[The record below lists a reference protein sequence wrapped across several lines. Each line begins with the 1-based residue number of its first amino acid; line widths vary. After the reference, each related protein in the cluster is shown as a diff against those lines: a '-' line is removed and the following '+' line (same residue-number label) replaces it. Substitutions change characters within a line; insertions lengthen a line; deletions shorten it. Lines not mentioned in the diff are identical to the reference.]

1 MKRTTTAAIGA
12 LSAVL
17 AFGGTGVA
25 AADGGA
31 AGAVY
36 TQTNGAGGNAI
47 LAFRR
52 SSDGRLSPL
61 GTYPTG
67 GLGTG
72 SGLGSQ
78 GSVTLSRDG
87 DLLLAVDAG
96 SDDVASFAVRDDGS
110 LTFVDRVASGGDQ
123 PISVTAHGGLAYVLN
138 AGGSGNIAGFSL
150 DGAGN
155 LTPIAGSSRALSTA
169 ASGPAEIDFNPAG
182 TALLVTEKTTNRLT
196 TYTVGSDGLASAGTW
211 IASAGVT
218 PFGFAFDAR
227 GRAIVS
233 EASGGAVDASTV
245 SSYALRGASTRIL
258 DGPVATTETSA
269 CWVAVTANGRF
280 AYDANTGSG
289 TVTGFAIGNDGS
301 LTRLDADGVTGV
313 TGGSPA
319 DLDASANGHFLYVR
333 VGGLND
339 ISAFRVAVDGS
350 LTSIGTTGLPAGTV
364 GIAAS

>member
-12 LSAVL
+12 LSALL
-17 AFGGTGVA
+17 AFGVTGVA
-25 AADGGA
+25 AAGGA

-47 LAFRR
+47 LAFSR
-52 SSDGRLSPL
+52 SAGGHLSPL

-78 GSVTLSRDG
+78 GAVTLTADG

-96 SDDVASFAVRDDGS
+96 SDDIASFAVSDDGR
-110 LTFVDRVASGGDQ
+110 LTLVERVGSGGDQ
-123 PISVTAHGGLAYVLN
+123 PISVTAHGGIAYVLN
-138 AGGSGNIAGFSL
+138 AGGSGNIAGFTL
-150 DGAGN
+150 DGAGD
-155 LTPIAGSSRALSTA
+155 LTPIAGSTRSLSTA
-169 ASGPAEIDFNPAG
+169 ASGPAEIAFNPAG
-182 TALLVTEKTTNRLT
+182 TSLLVTEKNTNRLT
-196 TYTVGSDGLASAGTW
+196 TYAVGSDGLASGGTW

-218 PFGFAFDAR
+218 PFGFAFDGR

-233 EASGGAVDASTV
+233 EASGGVANASTV
-245 SSYALRGASTRIL
+245 SSYAVRGGSAALI

-289 TVTGFAIGNDGS
+289 TVTGFAIGHDGS
-301 LTRLDADGVTGV
+301 LTRLAADGITGV

-333 VGGLND
+333 VGGVND
-339 ISAFRVAVDGS
+339 ISAFRIAVDGS
-350 LTSIGTTGLPAGTV
+350 LSPLGTTGLPAGTV
-364 GIAAS
+364 GIAAD

>member
-17 AFGGTGVA
+17 AFGGAGVA
-25 AADGGA
+25 AAGGGA

-47 LAFRR
+47 LAFSR
-52 SSDGRLSPL
+52 SSSGQLSPL

-78 GSVTLSRDG
+78 GAVTLTRDG
-87 DLLLAVDAG
+87 NLLLAVDAG
-96 SDDVASFAVRDDGS
+96 SDDIASYAVRDDGG
-110 LTFVDRVASGGDQ
+110 LMLVDRVGSAGDQ
-123 PISVTAHGGLAYVLN
+123 PISVTAHGGIAHVLN
-138 AGGSGNIAGFSL
+138 AGGGGNIAGFTL
-150 DGAGN
+150 DGAGD
-155 LTPIAGSSRALSTA
+155 LTPIAGSSRSLSTST
-169 ASGPAEIDFNPAG
+169 SGPAEIAFNPAG
-182 TALLVTEKTTNRLT
+182 TALLVTEKNTNRLT
-196 TYTVGSDGLASAGTW
+196 TYKVGTNGLASAGTW
-211 IASAGVT
+211 ISSAGVT

-233 EASGGAVDASTV
+233 EASGGAADASTV
-245 SSYALRGASTRIL
+245 SSYAVRGGSAAII

-269 CWVAVTANGRF
+269 CWVAVTENGRF

-289 TVTGFAIGNDGS
+289 TVTGFAVGNDGS
-301 LTRLDADGVTGV
+301 LTRLDANGVTGV

-350 LTSIGTTGLPAGTV
+350 LSSIGTTGLPVGTV

>member
-1 MKRTTTAAIGA
+1 MKRTSIVAIGA

-17 AFGGTGVA
+17 AFGGAGVA
-25 AADGGA
+25 SASEGS

-36 TQTNGAGGNAI
+36 TQTNGAGGNSI
-47 LAFRR
+47 LTFSR
-52 SSDGRLSPL
+52 SSSGRLSPL
-61 GTYPTG
+61 GTYATG

-78 GSVTLSRDG
+78 GSVTLARDG
-87 DLLLAVDAG
+87 ALLLAVDAG

-110 LTFVDRVASGGDQ
+110 LTPVDRVASGGDQ
-123 PISVTAHGGLAYVLN
+123 PISVTAHGGIAYVLN

-150 DGAGN
+150 DGAGD
-155 LTPIAGSSRALSTA
+155 LTPIAGSSRSLSTA
-169 ASGPAEIDFNPAG
+169 ASGPAELSFNPAG
-182 TALLVTEKTTNRLT
+182 TALLVTEKNTNRLT
-196 TYTVGSDGLASAGTW
+196 TFKVGSDGLASAGTW
-211 IASAGVT
+211 ISSAGVT

-233 EASGGAVDASTV
+233 EAWGGAADASTV
-245 SSYALRGASTRIL
+245 SSYALRGGSATVI

-289 TVTGFAIGNDGS
+289 TVTGFAIGTDGS
-301 LTRLDADGVTGV
+301 LTRLDANGVTGV

-350 LTSIGTTGLPAGTV
+350 LSSIGTTGLPAGTV

>member
-1 MKRTTTAAIGA
+1 MKRTTTVAIGA

-25 AADGGA
+25 AASEGS

-36 TQTNGAGGNAI
+36 TQTNGAGGNSI
-47 LAFRR
+47 LAFSR
-52 SSDGRLSPL
+52 SSSGRLSPL
-61 GTYPTG
+61 GTYATG

-78 GSVTLSRDG
+78 GAVTLARDG
-87 DLLLAVDAG
+87 ELLLAVDAG
-96 SDDVASFAVRDDGS
+96 SDDIASFAVRDDGS
-110 LTFVDRVASGGDQ
+110 LTLVDRVASGGDQ
-123 PISVTAHGGLAYVLN
+123 PISVTAHGGIAYVLN
-138 AGGSGNIAGFSL
+138 AGGSGNIVGFTLDVAGDL
-150 DGAGN
+150 AA
-155 LTPIAGSSRALSTA
+155 IAGSSRSLSTA
-169 ASGPAEIDFNPAG
+169 ASGPAEIAFNPAG
-182 TALLVTEKTTNRLT
+182 TALLVTEKNTNRLT
-196 TYTVGSDGLASAGTW
+196 TYKVGSDGLASAGTW

-227 GRAIVS
+227 GRAVVS
-233 EASGGAVDASTV
+233 EAWGGAADASTV
-245 SSYALRGASTRIL
+245 SSYSIRGGSTMVI

-289 TVTGFAIGNDGS
+289 TVTGFAIGTDGS

-319 DLDASANGHFLYVR
+319 DLAASANGHFLYVR

-339 ISAFRVAVDGS
+339 ISAFLVAVDGS
-350 LTSIGTTGLPAGTV
+350 LSSIGTAGLPAGTV